1 MVKVAKFG
9 QILFFI
15 GLIVAIVGLVFGFG
29 LMFQGGNDIWATR
42 LLVSVAIGFMIMFT
56 GLATSVMFSPHDDN
70 KLNERRSL
78 QDSDE
83 SLVTTKVVTKEVKP
97 THKDLSE

>member
-1 MVKVAKFG
+1 MKRVVKFG

-15 GLIVAIVGLVFGFG
+15 GLIMAIVGLVFGFG

-42 LLVSVAIGFMIMFT
+42 LLISVAIGFMIMFT
-56 GLATSVMFSPHDDN
+56 GLATSVMFSPNDNDN
-70 KLNERRSL
+70 KLNELRSL

-83 SLVTTKVVTKEVKP
+83 SLSTKSK
-97 THKDLSE
+97 

>member
-1 MVKVAKFG
+1 MKRVAKFG

-15 GLIVAIVGLVFGFG
+15 GLIMAIVGLVFGFG

-56 GLATSVMFSPHDDN
+56 GLATSVMFSPNDDN
-70 KLNERRSL
+70 KLNELRSL

-83 SLVTTKVVTKEVKP
+83 SLSTKNVDKK
-97 THKDLSE
+97 L

>member
-1 MVKVAKFG
+1 MKRVAKFG

-15 GLIVAIVGLVFGFG
+15 GLVMAIVGLIFGFG

-56 GLATSVMFSPHDDN
+56 GLATSVMFSPNDDN
-70 KLNERRSL
+70 KLNELRSL

-83 SLVTTKVVTKEVKP
+83 PLLSK
-97 THKDLSE
+97 KDKGLSE

>member
-1 MVKVAKFG
+1 MKRVAKVG

-15 GLIVAIVGLVFGFG
+15 GLVMAIVGLIFGFG

-56 GLATSVMFSPHDDN
+56 GLATSVMFSPNDDN
-70 KLNERRSL
+70 KLNELRSL
-78 QDSDE
+78 KDSDE
-83 SLVTTKVVTKEVKP
+83 PLSIKKDKE
-97 THKDLSE
+97 LSE

>member
-1 MVKVAKFG
+1 MKRVAKFG
-9 QILFFI
+9 QILIFI
-15 GLIVAIVGLVFGFG
+15 GLVMAIVGLIFGFG

-56 GLATSVMFSPHDDN
+56 GLATSVMFSPNDDN
-70 KLNERRSL
+70 KLNELRSL

-83 SLVTTKVVTKEVKP
+83 PLLSK
-97 THKDLSE
+97 KDKGLSE

>member
-1 MVKVAKFG
+1 MMRVAKFG

-15 GLIVAIVGLVFGFG
+15 GLILSIVGLVFGFG
-29 LMFQGGNDIWATR
+29 LMFQGGNDVWATR

-56 GLATSVMFSPHDDN
+56 GLATSVMFSPIDDN
-70 KLNERRSL
+70 KLNELRSL

-83 SLVTTKVVTKEVKP
+83 SLLVKEGEKP

>member
-1 MVKVAKFG
+1 MKRVAKFG

-15 GLIVAIVGLVFGFG
+15 GLIMAIVGLVFGFG

-42 LLVSVAIGFMIMFT
+42 LLVSVAVGFMIMFT
-56 GLATSVMFSPHDDN
+56 GLATSVMFSPNDDS
-70 KLNERRSL
+70 KLNELRSL

-83 SLVTTKVVTKEVKP
+83 SLSNKK
-97 THKDLSE
+97 

>member
-1 MVKVAKFG
+1 MKRVAKFG
-9 QILFFI
+9 QILIFI
-15 GLIVAIVGLVFGFG
+15 GLVMAIAGLIFGFG

-56 GLATSVMFSPHDDN
+56 GLATSVMFSPNDDN
-70 KLNERRSL
+70 KLNELRSL

-83 SLVTTKVVTKEVKP
+83 PLLSK
-97 THKDLSE
+97 KDKGLSE

>member
-1 MVKVAKFG
+1 MKKVAKFG

-15 GLIVAIVGLVFGFG
+15 GLIVSIVGLIFGFG
-29 LMFQGGNDIWATR
+29 LMFQGGNDVWATR

-56 GLATSVMFSPHDDN
+56 GLATSVIFSPNDDS
-70 KLNERRSL
+70 KLNELRSL

-83 SLVTTKVVTKEVKP
+83 P
-97 THKDLSE
+97 LSENKR